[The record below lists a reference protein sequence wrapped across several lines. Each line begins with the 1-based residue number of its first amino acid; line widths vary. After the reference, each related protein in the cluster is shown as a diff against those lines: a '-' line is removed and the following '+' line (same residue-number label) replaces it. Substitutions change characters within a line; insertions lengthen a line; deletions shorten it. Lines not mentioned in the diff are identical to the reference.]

1 MVNLSNL
8 TYIMNS
14 ISVIVFIMLYA
25 VRIYQQC
32 NELVFNLFS
41 ITGDSNMENM
51 GKILNQ
57 ITKDIIKEF
66 GKSFLISYVEMDLLF
81 S

>member
-25 VRIYQQC
+25 VRIHQQC

-51 GKILNQ
+51 GKNPEPNYKGYNKGIWQVVFNKLC
-57 ITKDIIKEF
+57 
-66 GKSFLISYVEMDLLF
+66 
-81 S
+81 